1 VLDNNIFLNYI
12 NKTAALQPFLFYSI
26 FAIMIRFSICYF
38 ILVLLFIFIIQGC
51 KNDKQISS
59 IHLTVVA
66 PAEGKVYLTKV
77 GFIDE
82 KDKIVDSS
90 KELLIYNY
98 SFSVKKDSS
107 SLYYLRLPYF
117 SKKVYLIADADN
129 INVEVNL
136 AKKSFTVSGSV
147 SSNIF
152 YDFIKAIKSVNN
164 NPSTEQIAIIHG
176 QNNADKIF
184 TLPFIDTVSNP
195 AVFLTAYNTIEFGND
210 YKLLKEVV
218 DKAST
223 RFPAVNYIQLLKND
237 AYRMID
243 IFEKEFN
250 VNDSLP
256 SFSLRDNDSILF
268 STASLKG
275 KYYLINFWSTW
286 CESCYYFMESMKKS
300 YPAIDSSKFVFVS
313 AAIDDNKNSW
323 KKILNQ
329 QHYSWTN
336 LIDEKMWKGPAV
348 NTLKFDSIPFSF
360 LVSPKGIVLAKAI
373 TPDSLQIV
381 LRKYNL
387 IK

>member
-1 VLDNNIFLNYI
+1 M
-12 NKTAALQPFLFYSI
+12 QPFLFYII
-26 FAIMIRFSICYF
+26 FAFMNRFSFCYF
-38 ILVLLFIFIIQGC
+38 IFVLSFLFILHGC
-51 KNDKQISS
+51 KNDKHITT

-77 GFIDE
+77 GFIDD

-98 SFSVKKDSS
+98 SFKVNKDSS
-107 SLYYLRLPYF
+107 SMYYLKLPYF
-117 SKKVYLIADADN
+117 SKKVYFIADADDIN
-129 INVEVNL
+129 IEVNL
-136 AKKSFTVSGSV
+136 AKKSFIVNGSV
-147 SSNIF
+147 SSNVY
-152 YDFIKAIKSVNN
+152 YDFIKSLSLVNN
-164 NPSTEQIAIIHG
+164 SHSTEQLAIVHG

-184 TLPFIDTVSNP
+184 TLPFIDTVSSP
-195 AVFLTAYNTIEFGND
+195 AVFMVAYNTIEFGND

-218 DKAST
+218 DKASL
-223 RFPAVNYIQLLKND
+223 RFPTVNYIQQLKVE

-256 SFSLRDNDSILF
+256 SFSLRNNDSILF

-286 CESCYYFMESMKKS
+286 CETCFYFMESMKKS
-300 YPAIDSSKFVFVS
+300 YPAIDSSKFAFVS
-313 AAIDDNKNSW
+313 TAIDDNKSIW
-323 KKILNQ
+323 KRIIHQ
-329 QHYSWTN
+329 QNYSWTN
-336 LIDEKMWKGPAV
+336 LIDEKMWKGEAV
-348 NTLKFDSIPFSF
+348 NTLKFDSIPFNF
-360 LVSPKGIVLAKAI
+360 LVSPQGRVLAKAI

-381 LRKYNL
+381 LKKYNL